1 MPPKRPLSNINDCQS
16 PPPGQQQ
23 TLANDHH
30 LSPIPGRLP
39 ETPTDA
45 PVAINTPPRIIE
57 RNSENL
63 PPTMGHSPEHIQQ
76 RPAAGANHSIQPA
89 VAAEI
94 HTEAE
99 RTAMQNSPV
108 QEMATGALVGG
119 GARAAY
125 HASQQQRVVTCNLN
139 NIAPSE

>member
-1 MPPKRPLSNINDCQS
+1 MPPKRPLSNYNECHS
-16 PPPGQQQ
+16 PPPGQRQ

-45 PVAINTPPRIIE
+45 PVAINTPPRIIH
-57 RNSENL
+57 RTSENL
-63 PPTMGHSPEHIQQ
+63 PPTIGLTSEHLQQ
-76 RPAAGANHSIQPA
+76 RPAIGANHSIQPA

-108 QEMATGALVGG
+108 QEMDTGALVGG

-125 HASQQQRVVTCNLN
+125 HASQQQRVVTCNLS

>member
-1 MPPKRPLSNINDCQS
+1 MPPKRSLSNHNQCHS
-16 PPPGQQQ
+16 PPPGQRQ

-39 ETPTDA
+39 EIPTDA
-45 PVAINTPPRIIE
+45 PVAINTPPRIIH
-57 RNSENL
+57 RTSENL
-63 PPTMGHSPEHIQQ
+63 PPTIGLTSEHIQQ
-76 RPAAGANHSIQPA
+76 RPAVGANPSIQPA

-108 QEMATGALVGG
+108 QEMDTGALVGG